1 LSSLKP
7 WQNLTPKRDGGE
19 KVLERKKSRA
29 PERSPTDERTA
40 KANNQKDR
48 TRGDGGIRGRIHG
61 REIETA
67 HLEDAEVEMTE
78 M

>member
-1 LSSLKP
+1 LFSLKP
-7 WQNLTPKRDGGE
+7 WQNLTQRRDGGE
-19 KVLERKKSRA
+19 KVLEGKESIA

-40 KANNQKDR
+40 RANSQKDR
-48 TRGDGGIRGRIHG
+48 THGDGVIHGRIHG

-67 HLEDAEVEMTE
+67 HLEDAEVEMTG